1 MSKDKDIPSILDSM
15 KRIAVVGLSGK
26 PDRPSYEVANY
37 LQRAGFEILPV
48 NPAESG
54 EILGQ
59 VVCRDLAS
67 VPGDID
73 VVDVFRRSD
82 AVLPIAEEA
91 VKRGRIKTF
100 WMQLGIS
107 NAEARALLERHGIT
121 VVEDHCLKVEHQR
134 HT

>member
-1 MSKDKDIPSILDSM
+1 MSEDDEIESILRSM
-15 KRIAVVGLSGK
+15 KRIAVVGLSSK
-26 PDRPSYEVANY
+26 PERPSYGVAEY
-37 LQRAGFEILPV
+37 LQHAGFEIVPV

-59 VVCRDLAS
+59 KVYRDLAS

-91 VKRGRIKTF
+91 VRRGRIKAF

-107 NAEARALLERHGIT
+107 SPAARALLERHGIS
-121 VVEDHCLKVEHQR
+121 VVEDRCLKVEHR
-134 HT
+134 RSH